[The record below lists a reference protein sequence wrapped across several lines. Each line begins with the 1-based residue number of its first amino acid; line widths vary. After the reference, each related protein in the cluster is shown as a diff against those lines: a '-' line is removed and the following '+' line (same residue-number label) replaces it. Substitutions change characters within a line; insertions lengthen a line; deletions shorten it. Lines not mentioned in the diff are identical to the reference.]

1 MLLDFSFTCQE
12 ILNYVTDNDFSG
24 TKVCTKVTDVVSQLA
39 QDEMLEKTSKKVSQ
53 PCRYWL
59 QKDTIERVR

>member
-1 MLLDFSFTCQE
+1 MLDFSFTIQE
-12 ILNYVTDNDFSG
+12 ILNYVTSIMIFWGPTN
-24 TKVCTKVTDVVSQLA
+24 VTDAVPQLA

-59 QKDTIERVR
+59 QKDTIEQVR

>member
-1 MLLDFSFTCQE
+1 MPSHGIEMLLVFSFTCQE

-39 QDEMLEKTSKKVSQ
+39 QDEMLEKTSIIKDLQ
-53 PCRYWL
+53 PCRY
-59 QKDTIERVR
+59 